1 MNSIAHHQPSRNP
14 TPAARWVVMGV
25 CGCGKSSI
33 GGLLAAR
40 LGIAYLEGDDFHTSA
55 NVAKMAA
62 GTALT
67 DADRQQWLLT
77 LQQKIGAAAATGASL
92 VLSCSALKRRY
103 RDLLRAADPALI
115 FLHLDGPRALI
126 AARLQARPNHYMAP
140 SLLDSQIA
148 ALEPLGPDE
157 AGLRL
162 DIAADPVQLVDAI
175 VHRFAPATAQQ

>member
-1 MNSIAHHQPSRNP
+1 MNSITHHPSRSALPP
-14 TPAARWVVMGV
+14 TRWVVMGV

-33 GGLLAAR
+33 GRLLAER
-40 LGIAYLEGDDFHTSA
+40 LGIAYVEGDDYHTSA

-77 LQQKIGAAAATGASL
+77 LQEKIGVAAAAGTSL
-92 VLSCSALKRRY
+92 VLSCSSLKRRY
-103 RDLLRAADPALI
+103 RDLLRSADPSLV

-148 ALEPLGPDE
+148 ALEPLGPGE
-157 AGLRL
+157 LGMRL
-162 DIAADPVQLVDAI
+162 DIDADPAQLVDA
-175 VHRFAPATAQQ
+175 VLHRFAPAAPQP